1 MKKIILLSFF
11 FQLGFVVNSQ
21 IGLQVAFS
29 RPFAEFGSVMK
40 PTAMI
45 EITNAEFFDE
55 GKFRMI
61 YGGNLSVFTPRLDTF
76 RIYGTSTGYT
86 QNYVHP
92 GAQTFKPFVTLDL
105 FFGGEFSPLEDGDW
119 HPYIG
124 ADILA
129 GFHYH
134 SYTSD
139 VEGISSSEETT
150 FGTAIGFRSKVG
162 LEYNFQRK
170 TALFAQ
176 YTLGTRLAIQP
187 RFWSPT
193 WTVGLGVRHSF
204 SKGRY

>member
-1 MKKIILLSFF
+1 MKKLLIFLIFLKS
-11 FQLGFVVNSQ
+11 GFVTNAQ
-21 IGLQVAFS
+21 IGVQVAFN

-40 PTAMI
+40 PTALV

-55 GKFRMI
+55 GKFRII
-61 YGGNLSVFTPRLDTF
+61 YGGNFSVYTPRLDTF
-76 RIYGTSTGYT
+76 RIYGTSLDYD
-86 QNYVHP
+86 QFFVHP
-92 GAQTFKPFVTLDL
+92 GAQSFKPFVTLDL
-105 FFGGEFSPLEDGDW
+105 FFGGEFSPIEDGDW

-134 SYTSD
+134 NYEAH
-139 VEGISSSEETT
+139 VEGISSIHEVT
-150 FGTAIGFRSKVG
+150 FGTAIGFRSKLG

-176 YTLGTRLAIQP
+176 YTLGTRLSIQP

-204 SKGRY
+204 SKGKY